1 MIKLK
6 NNKLVLN
13 YCKNFERITNADF
26 LEGDTLSLQLVK
38 IYKDYIFNIDL
49 TQEEEIENAIEI
61 DKIMGRYIDDYLFRK
76 TLKQELVK
84 VRVKRSC
91 GDIIRTI
98 VENIIEI
105 FHRVEFEQTRKIYIS
120 KWI

>member
-1 MIKLK
+1 
-6 NNKLVLN
+6 
-13 YCKNFERITNADF
+13 
-26 LEGDTLSLQLVK
+26 
-38 IYKDYIFNIDL
+38 
-49 TQEEEIENAIEI
+49 
-61 DKIMGRYIDDYLFRK
+61 MGRYIDDYLFRK

>member
-1 MIKLK
+1 MK

-13 YCKNFERITNADF
+13 YCKNFEKITNTDF

-38 IYKDYIFNIDL
+38 IYKDYIFEIDIEN
-49 TQEEEIENAIEI
+49 EEEVANAIEI
-61 DKIMGRYIDDYLFRK
+61 DKIMSRYIDDYLVRK
-76 TLKQELVK
+76 TLKQELLRVK
-84 VRVKRSC
+84 VKKTC
-91 GDIIRTI
+91 TDIVGTI
-98 VENIIEI
+98 VESIIEI

>member
-1 MIKLK
+1 MK

-13 YCKNFERITNADF
+13 YCKNFERITNTDF
-26 LEGDTLSLQLVK
+26 LGDTLSLQLVK

-49 TQEEEIENAIEI
+49 TQEEEIENVIEI